1 MFIILGSTLIP
12 LRVTQLII
20 MINTNYKNKKRRIK
34 SEYAGLGY
42 WGKVTI
48 LGKLMYV
55 REASMNHPIELFTL
69 VTTNQV
75 ILAKRIYQ
83 NLLDCIR
90 VINPSLYEAHR
101 AVYHEEVVRNTI
113 IKQQQEL
120 DHVVRNQLSGE
131 NLDRITMIVK
141 GKSRTYKSLGA
152 PAVTKTNSHR
162 KKNSYTF
169 FKLEG
174 HFVQIE
180 TESDASESTEVNLLE
195 LI

>member
-1 MFIILGSTLIP
+1 
-12 LRVTQLII
+12 
-20 MINTNYKNKKRRIK
+20 MINTNYRNKKRRTK
-34 SEYAGLGY
+34 SKYAGLGY
-42 WGKVTI
+42 WGEVMI

-69 VTTNQV
+69 VTTKQV
-75 ILAKRIYQ
+75 ILADRVYQ

-120 DHVVRNQLSGE
+120 DQVVRNQLKGE
-131 NLDRITMIVK
+131 NLDTITMIVK

-152 PAVTKTNSHR
+152 PLVTKTNSLR

-169 FKLEG
+169 LKQEDG
-174 HFVQIE
+174 FVQIE
-180 TESDASESTEVNLLE
+180 VASDTVESAEVNHLE

>member
-1 MFIILGSTLIP
+1 
-12 LRVTQLII
+12 
-20 MINTNYKNKKRRIK
+20 MINTNYRNKKRRTK
-34 SEYAGLGY
+34 SKYAGLGY
-42 WGKVTI
+42 WGKVMI

-69 VTTNQV
+69 VTTKQV
-75 ILAKRIYQ
+75 ILVKRVYQ

-90 VINPSLYEAHR
+90 VINPPLYEAHR
-101 AVYHEEVVRNTI
+101 AVYHKKVVERTF

-120 DHVVRNQLSGE
+120 DHVVRNQLRGE
-131 NLDRITMIVK
+131 NLDTITMIVK

-152 PAVTKTNSHR
+152 PAVTKTNSR
-162 KKNSYTF
+162 RRKNSYTF
-169 FKLEG
+169 LKQEG

-180 TESDASESTEVNLLE
+180 TGSEGIDSTDINLLE